1 MKIQAGDYWSRVSFG
16 KVLGANG
23 GSVVVQN
30 EDGLEWSISRDIFEK
45 EFTVADDYGSE
56 GQDSRTNILKKI
68 LEYPRTAITI
78 AFRKKVEPK
87 DVIAAAKD
95 AVITPDPDGQMRGK
109 GLDKAIREAMKGEL
123 RVMKGRH
130 YGDFDVHG
138 RLKVVDVEDPRRIL
152 KSVDPRTIE
161 WAIVNG
167 VRYEVKK

>member
-78 AFRKKVEPK
+78 AFRKKVEQRMSLPQPK
-87 DVIAAAKD
+87 
-95 AVITPDPDGQMRGK
+95 M
-109 GLDKAIREAMKGEL
+109 L
-123 RVMKGRH
+123 
-130 YGDFDVHG
+130 
-138 RLKVVDVEDPRRIL
+138 
-152 KSVDPRTIE
+152 
-161 WAIVNG
+161 
-167 VRYEVKK
+167 